1 MSIWESM
8 GIGKKKEEIIKPNTG
23 TVEKTVRDGGHITL
37 EQEKIDQQKEAVMKR
52 IENDAK
58 LKKAYEF
65 WFNKTDKTTG
75 KNMQD
80 KLVEFLMENPKVDNL
95 GYNRITKEFVNAKMA
110 GASSVVA

>member
-1 MSIWESM
+1 MSIWERAM
-8 GIGKKKEEIIKPNTG
+8 GKKEEKKITKPMQPDVDKA
-23 TVEKTVRDGGHITL
+23 VEDGGHITL

-110 GASSVVA
+110 GASSVAA